1 MATMNDDELYLIA
14 RRVLLDALDAL
25 GEHRDA
31 IVLVGAQAVYLRVG
45 DADLALAPYTT
56 DADLVIDPH
65 RLAEIPPL
73 EQVLLGAGFAPA
85 SGDSVGVWLTRKRTS
100 RQVEAE
106 IAVDL
111 LVPLSV
117 SPGSGRRAARL
128 PGHHAKAARIV
139 RGLDGA
145 VVDADLMRL
154 SALEPDDGRSVE
166 VRVAGAGALL
176 IAKAHK
182 IDDRLGSDR
191 LTDKDAFDVLR
202 LLRGTATAD
211 LADRF
216 RRLSLDDRSAA
227 ATQRGRALLE
237 AQFGRPQAPG
247 VQMAIRAA
255 GPLGKPAEIVR
266 LFESLMGDL
275 LAATA

>member
-237 AQFGRPQAPG
+237 AQFGRPQAHG

>member
-1 MATMNDDELYLIA
+1 MNDDELYLIA